1 MTILKLQQAF
11 GESYTNDVGVLVLG
25 LGESGLAMARWCH
38 AQGARVS
45 VADTRQESQLS
56 DAARKSATELKDLG
70 IKIEYGQLSAS
81 LLEAKQIIAI
91 SPGLSPIQEPVQSFL
106 AAAKEQNIAV
116 WGEIEFF
123 AKALQA
129 IEREYQHQSRVIAIT
144 GTNGKTTTTSL
155 TGLLC
160 EKSGQRVAV
169 AGNISPAA
177 LDKLGQVLEER
188 DELVAEL
195 PQIWVLE
202 LSSFQLE
209 HTYSLAAD
217 AATVLNLSQ
226 DHLDWHGDMASYAK
240 AKERIYQNA
249 KAAVL
254 NRDDPLVSAMAKGLT
269 KQQRQITFGFDTPT
283 EEDSFGI
290 HHDTSAGGIDW
301 LVWAEPDWEAL
312 ENPGRRRRKSE
323 RDEPLR
329 IKRLMPSD
337 ALRIK
342 GRHNAANALAALALA
357 SALGLHIGP
366 MLHALREYAGEPHRV
381 QSVAVV
387 NDVEYIDDSK
397 GTNVGATLAALQGL
411 GQGQTRSKI
420 ILLAGGEG
428 KGQDFAPLQAA
439 VAAYAKAVIVFG
451 KDGPLI
457 AEAMSQSG
465 IAIQAAQSLPEAV
478 QKATQLAVSG
488 DMVLLSPAC
497 ASFDMFKDYAHRA
510 QVFVEAVNELAHEQG
525 QVN

>member
-1 MTILKLQQAF
+1 MAILKLQQAF
-11 GESYTNDVGVLVLG
+11 GEAYANDIGILVLG
-25 LGESGLAMARWCH
+25 LGESGLAMARWCD
-38 AQGARVS
+38 AQGAKVS
-45 VADTRQESQLS
+45 VADTRQESALS
-56 DAARKSATELKDLG
+56 TTAQKSAQELKTLG
-70 IKIEYGQLSAS
+70 IKIQYGPLSPD
-81 LLEAKQIIAI
+81 LLAGTQIIAI

-106 AAAKEQNIAV
+106 TAAKEKNIPI

-123 AKALQA
+123 AKALAA
-129 IEREYQHQSRVIAIT
+129 IEHEYQHKSRVIAIT

-177 LDKLGQVLEER
+177 LDKLSEVLVER
-188 DELVAEL
+188 DQWLTEM

-209 HTYSLAAD
+209 HTYSLVAD

-240 AKERIYQNA
+240 AKERIYKNA

-254 NRDDPLVSAMAKGLT
+254 NRDDVFVTAMAKNLT
-269 KQQRQITFGFDTPT
+269 KQQRQITFGFDTPI

-301 LVWAEPDWEAL
+301 LVWAEPDWEML
-312 ENPGRRRRKSE
+312 ENPGKRRRKAD

-329 IKRLMPSD
+329 MKRLMPSD

-357 SALGLHIGP
+357 SALGLNIGP

-428 KGQDFAPLQAA
+428 KGQDFSPLQAA
-439 VAAYAKAVIVFG
+439 VSAYAKAVITFG

-457 AEAMSQSG
+457 YEAISQSG
-465 IAIQAAQSLPEAV
+465 VEIQEAQSLSEAV
-478 QKATQLAVSG
+478 QKATQLAISG

-510 QVFVEAVNELAHEQG
+510 QVFIEAVNELAHEQG